1 MVERFATFHHYSN
14 RLPVEERIYQVCGAE
29 MVEIGKEVHRSLQ
42 MEPARFLVQEDVYY
56 TYACKNCEQKT
67 GEANILKTP
76 KEPVICPG
84 SFASP
89 ESVAHIIPQGP
100 FSCC

>member
-1 MVERFATFHHYSN
+1 M
-14 RLPVEERIYQVCGAE
+14 
-29 MVEIGKEVHRSLQ
+29 
-42 MEPARFLVQEDVYY
+42 VQEDVYY